1 MRRTF
6 VCRCVQ
12 VFDIPNNSSHMYTV
26 VARPG
31 RAYKLDVF
39 VAYTEPLLP
48 MYDACLV
55 YATLVG
61 RGIYLFG
68 KANRCSPDPPGAHP
82 PLISM
87 VPIMRAC

>member
-1 MRRTF
+1 
-6 VCRCVQ
+6 
-12 VFDIPNNSSHMYTV
+12 MYTV